1 MTLWA
6 MTLTIHP
13 MGNSFTVTSINHRFI
28 FLHWTFYEII
38 FVNESSAMSKV
49 LERATMRGPLT
60 LIQTLVLE
68 GLIFSLA
75 AGGLVWKER
84 NN

>member
-1 MTLWA
+1 
-6 MTLTIHP
+6 
-13 MGNSFTVTSINHRFI
+13 
-28 FLHWTFYEII
+28 
-38 FVNESSAMSKV
+38 MSKV
-49 LERATMRGPLT
+49 LEGATMRGPLT
-60 LIQTLVLE
+60 LIQILVLE